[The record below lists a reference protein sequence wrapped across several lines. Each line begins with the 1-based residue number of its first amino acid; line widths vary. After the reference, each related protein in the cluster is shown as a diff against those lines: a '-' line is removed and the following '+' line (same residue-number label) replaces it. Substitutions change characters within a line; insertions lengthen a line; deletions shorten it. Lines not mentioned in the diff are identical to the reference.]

1 MASFGAK
8 QKSLTPCSRHDYS
21 RTIANLM
28 LSRNHTLYHYSY
40 CYFMFHYYCFACMD
54 LDISVLLFYFS
65 LVLCCLTELLFLYRS
80 LTLIFYFIGVVFF
93 FYSNGKYC
101 VMFVIL
107 LILCYFSLLLSI
119 RIWILFVLFLHI
131 VILCV
136 ISIVYSNCH
145 VCNIS
150 QVWANKTS
158 LTPVKVNGRVFV
170 LGVSIC
176 LFLRFFQCDI
186 LFLSFMFSPV
196 WHLFCFVLSDY
207 GFPTVH
213 SHQS

>member
-1 MASFGAK
+1 M
-8 QKSLTPCSRHDYS
+8 LV
-21 RTIANLM
+21 
-28 LSRNHTLYHYSY
+28 LSRNHTLYHSSY
-40 CYFMFHYYCFACMD
+40 CYFMFHYFCFACMD
-54 LDISVLLFYFS
+54 LDISVPLIYFS
-65 LVLCCLTELLFLYRS
+65 LVLCCLTELLFLHRS
-80 LTLIFYFIGVVFF
+80 LTLIFYFIGVGFF
-93 FYSNGKYC
+93 FYSNDKYF

-107 LILCYFSLLLSI
+107 LILCYYSFFLSI
-119 RIWILFVLFLHI
+119 RIWIFFVLFLHI
-131 VILCV
+131 VILCF
-136 ISIVYSNCH
+136 ISVVYSNCH

-158 LTPVKVNGRVFV
+158 LTPMKVSGRVFV

-186 LFLSFMFSPV
+186 LFLFFILFPI

-207 GFPTVH
+207 DFPTVH

>member
-1 MASFGAK
+1 
-8 QKSLTPCSRHDYS
+8 
-21 RTIANLM
+21 
-28 LSRNHTLYHYSY
+28 
-40 CYFMFHYYCFACMD
+40 MFHYYCFACMD

-65 LVLCCLTELLFLYRS
+65 LVLCCLTELFFLYRW
-80 LTLIFYFIGVVFF
+80 LTLIFYLIGVLFL
-93 FYSNGKYC
+93 FYSNGKYFL
-101 VMFVIL
+101 MFVIL
-107 LILCYFSLLLSI
+107 LILCYYSFCLSI
-119 RIWILFVLFLHI
+119 RIWIFFVLFLHI
-131 VILCV
+131 VILCF
-136 ISIVYSNCH
+136 ISVVYSNCH

-158 LTPVKVNGRVFV
+158 LTPVKVSGRVFV

-186 LFLSFMFSPV
+186 LFLFFILFPI

-213 SHQS
+213 SHQSYFYLNHSVCSKCFFFIILYNMLVH